1 MRAAARRRW
10 LAVAGGRPLAAAGL
24 PFAAGGL
31 SLLAAAVL
39 FGFRL
44 PVPDGRPQEAPGG
57 RELVEALGCGACH
70 TGVPG
75 ADSIRAVTPPFGE
88 GAPPTAPAYV
98 FHYLADPQTV
108 RPDIGPARMPRYDL
122 GERERV
128 ALALFVT
135 NDREMRGVD
144 DALREAMARHADA
157 DRAEGASLFE
167 TLNCG
172 GCHLHPEAGS
182 RVTAPDLSV
191 TQLRVRPE
199 WLVGYL
205 ADPVT
210 IRPAG
215 PVPGTG
221 GQMPNFRLDRA
232 EAAAVADY
240 LLELDGPDP
249 AARTGGQAP
258 DATRAPGPDDLPVEA
273 LDWEPLALSP
283 FAMRKAET
291 LLRDRWSC
299 LGCHR
304 LGEDGGRIGPRLDGI
319 VHRLRPGYVRAL
331 VQDPAH
337 LVPGTI
343 MPASLE
349 QPDRLDLIASYLL
362 RREGGWTGSEPVA
375 GLSAPS
381 GSTATG
387 SSGAALYALRCAPCH
402 GIGGAGDGFNAA
414 FLTVAPTA
422 HSDSAAMSA
431 RTDDTLYDGIHA
443 GGRILGKSHRM
454 PAFGASLDHDEK
466 RALGAY
472 IRTLCRCQGPAWS
485 RDGRRGG

>member
-1 MRAAARRRW
+1 MH
-10 LAVAGGRPLAAAGL
+10 PGL
-24 PFAAGGL
+24 L
-31 SLLAAAVL
+31 LLLAPAVL

-44 PVPDGRPQEAPGG
+44 TVPDGRPRPQEPPGG

-75 ADSIRAVTPPFGE
+75 GDSIRAVTPPFGE
-88 GAPPTAPAYV
+88 GAALIAPAYV
-98 FHYLADPQTV
+98 FHYLTDPQTV

-122 GERERV
+122 EERERV

-135 NDREMRGVD
+135 NDRELRGVD
-144 DALREAMARHADA
+144 DALRAAMARHADA
-157 DRAEGASLFE
+157 DRAEGTALFE

-191 TQLRVRPE
+191 TRLRVRPE
-199 WLVGYL
+199 WLAGYL

-215 PVPGTG
+215 PG
-221 GQMPNFRLDRA
+221 GQMPDFRLDPA

-249 AARTGGQAP
+249 AARVGGRAP
-258 DATRAPGPDDLPVEA
+258 DATRTPEADDLPVEA
-273 LDWEPLALSP
+273 PDWEPLSLSP

-291 LLRDRWSC
+291 LLRNRWSC

-331 VQDPAH
+331 IQDPAH
-337 LVPGTI
+337 LAPGTI

-349 QPDRLDLIASYLL
+349 QPDRIELIASYLL
-362 RREGGWTGSEPVA
+362 RREARWTGSEPVA
-375 GLSAPS
+375 GVPALSGMSALS
-381 GSTATG
+381 GSTAP
-387 SSGAALYALRCAPCH
+387 GAALYALRCAPCH
-402 GIGGAGDGFNAA
+402 GAGGAGDGFNAP
-414 FLTVAPTA
+414 FLPVAPTA

-454 PAFGASLDHDEK
+454 PAFGASLNDDEK
-466 RALGAY
+466 RALVAY
-472 IRTLCRCQGPAWS
+472 IRTLCRCLGPAWS
-485 RDGRRGG
+485 RDGRRGR